1 MHTSVPPRPVM
12 QRSVYVPLLTAALLA
27 VAGPSAAQNASGGL
41 SLDLNIP
48 TSKLVVRD
56 GAKVVKTYPVSVGL
70 LGHDTPT
77 GEYEV
82 SRAEWNPWWRPPER
96 EWAKDDKVTP
106 PGPNNPMGRVKL
118 FFAPYYYF
126 HGTPDVKNIGAPASH
141 GCVRLL
147 NKDAIELGKLLHRR
161 ADATVPASAVD
172 RILAN
177 SSNTR
182 WVNFRDPVPVRIRYD
197 LVVVENGDI
206 RVYPDVYKRKALHP
220 EAVYQA
226 LLAAGYDVSSLRL
239 EDLRTVVDRAKAH
252 RKGIFSI
259 PVSEAFGGAL
269 ALRAAS

>member
-1 MHTSVPPRPVM
+1 MMP
-12 QRSVYVPLLTAALLA
+12 RSVRVPLLAAALLA
-27 VAGPSAAQNASGGL
+27 LAGSSAAQEIPAGL

-56 GAKVVKTYPVSVGL
+56 GAKVVRTYPVSVGL

-77 GEYEV
+77 GVYEV

-126 HGTPDVKNIGAPASH
+126 HGTPDEKNIGTPASH
-141 GCVRLL
+141 GCVRML
-147 NKDAIELGKLLHRR
+147 NKDAIELGKLLHKR

-177 SSNTR
+177 HSNTR

-197 LVVVENGDI
+197 LVVVNNGDI

-226 LLAAGYDVSSLRL
+226 LLAAGYDVGDLRL
-239 EDLRTVVDRAKAH
+239 DQVRKLVDQAKAH
-252 RKGIFSI
+252 RKGILSV